1 MDKRI
6 LVALAVLVVLA
17 VVLVSYNGR
26 KKERS
31 LTFKAPSGKTATVT
45 VK

>member
-6 LVALAVLVVLA
+6 LVASAVLVILA
-17 VVLVSYNGR
+17 VVLVFYIGR

-31 LTFKAPSGKTATVT
+31 FTFKAPSGKTATVT